1 MKTWHSTLLYG
12 IICLIVIAL
21 LGNIQLQRI
30 IDNVPSE
37 LDLPDGFKS
46 EILFHPTKADS
57 SSWVSLALDG
67 EDGLFAADQNGAI
80 YHIHPPPIGGNPQ
93 DTRVNVLD
101 VEIGH
106 AQGLLWAFN
115 SLYVVVNREEGM
127 DTTYSGLYRITDS
140 NQDSKLDSV
149 EQLME
154 FEGWGEHGPH
164 GVILGPDSS
173 SLYLVAGN
181 HTELPQI
188 DRYVVPPVWETDQL
202 LPTLLDPRGHAADRQ
217 PPGGWIIRTDSLGD
231 QVELISVGFRNA
243 YDLAFNRE
251 GELFTFDSDMEWDL
265 GTPWYRPIRILHVT
279 PGSEF
284 GWRTGSGKWSDDYPD
299 NLPSVVDI
307 GQGSPTGILSIEHA
321 KFPYKY
327 RQGLLAFDWSF
338 GTMYHI
344 ALKARGS
351 TYIGEV
357 EEFLSGIPLPLT
369 DGVIGHDGALYF
381 VTGGRKLNSYLFRV
395 FYDDPVDL
403 EERVDTRQPPQRQLR
418 HSLEALHSQQS
429 KIADVE
435 LAWKNLDH
443 PDRFIR
449 YAARIVIEHQ
459 PVELWQSRALL
470 EQNPVRRIHAIIAL
484 ARHADS
490 SAKDDAI
497 QSLLSIDP
505 ADLSSDQEID
515 FLRAVGL
522 ICIRLGL
529 PEGEPRRQLIDRLQR
544 YYPPTDDRLNRE
556 YGRLLATL
564 QAPDLVAQMMDQLI
578 AVSGQP
584 SLETYLI
591 AEDVSL
597 RGEQY
602 SEAINQM
609 RENPPSLEEI
619 ELVMNLRVMK
629 DGWTPE
635 LRERYFVWFHEAM
648 RRSGGESYVGFLED
662 IRSDAA
668 DHLTDQER
676 DALVGLID
684 SWPPTLLSDL
694 PQPQGPPRAWNLQQL
709 HQVLEDQLS
718 TPRDYEQGKIIYSAA
733 LCNACHRM
741 ESDGGII
748 GPDLTAIATRFS
760 RNEIVSAIDSPSD
773 EISDQYEATVLT
785 LDDGRK
791 VIGRI
796 LGQENGQ
803 ILINQNPYDPSQ
815 ETKIDT
821 SRVQYQEA
829 SPIST
834 MPARLLDRLNE
845 QEVAD
850 LMAYLLS
857 GADPEHQCYTGIDG
871 CQTKN
876 DP

>member
-1 MKTWHSTLLYG
+1 MKLKHSGLLYG
-12 IICLIVIAL
+12 VIVLAVIGL
-21 LGNIQLQRI
+21 LGNIQLHRTL
-30 IDNVPSE
+30 DEDEPE
-37 LDLPDGFKS
+37 LVLPDGFHS
-46 EILFHPTKADS
+46 EILFHPTKEDS

-67 EDGLFAADQNGAI
+67 KDGLFAADQNGAI
-80 YHIHPPPIGGNPQ
+80 YHIQPPPIGGDPQ

-140 NQDSKLDSV
+140 NHDSELDSV

-164 GVILGPDSS
+164 GVILGPDSV

-181 HTELPQI
+181 HTELPEI
-188 DRYVVPPVWETDQL
+188 DHYVVPPVWETDQL

-217 PPGGWIIRTDSLGD
+217 PPGGWVIRTDSLAG

-243 YDLAFNRE
+243 YDLAFNRD

-279 PGSEF
+279 QGSEF
-284 GWRTGSGKWSDDYPD
+284 GWRTGSGKWSVDYPD
-299 NLPSVVDI
+299 NLPEVVDI
-307 GQGSPTGILSIEHA
+307 GQGSPTGILSTEHA
-321 KFPYKY
+321 NFPFKY

-357 EEFLSGIPLPLT
+357 EEFLSGVPLPLT

-395 FYDDPVDL
+395 FYKDPVDL
-403 EERVDTRQPPQRQLR
+403 ADNVDTKPSPQRQLR
-418 HSLEALHSQQS
+418 HSLEALQRPHSR
-429 KIADVE
+429 ITDVE
-435 LAWKNLDH
+435 LAWENLDH

-449 YAARIVIEHQ
+449 YAARVAIEHQ
-459 PVELWQSRALL
+459 PVQLWQSKAL
-470 EQNPVRRIHAIIAL
+470 EESNPVRRIHAIVAL

-490 SAKDDAI
+490 KVKDEALE
-497 QSLLSIDP
+497 SLLSIEP
-505 ADLSSDQEID
+505 ADLSSDQDVD

-522 ICIRLGL
+522 VCIRLGL
-529 PEGEPRRQLIDRLQR
+529 PQGDLRLQLIQRLQR
-544 YYPPTDDRLNRE
+544 FYPTTDERLNRE

-564 QAPDLVAQMMDQLI
+564 QAPHLVEQMMNQL
-578 AVSGQP
+578 ATVSGQP

-597 RGEQY
+597 RSEQY

-609 RENPPSLEEI
+609 RENPPSPEEM
-619 ELVMNLRVMK
+619 ELVMNLRIME

-668 DHLTDQER
+668 EHLTDRDR
-676 DALVGLID
+676 DALTGLID
-684 SWPPTLLSDL
+684 SSPQTLLKDL
-694 PQPQGPPRAWNLQQL
+694 PQPQGPPRVWNLQQL
-709 HQVLEDQLS
+709 QEVLDEQLS
-718 TPRDYEQGKIIYSAA
+718 RPRDFEQGQMMYSAV

-741 ESDGGII
+741 ASEGGNI

-760 RNEIVSAIDSPSD
+760 KNEILSAIDSPSA

-785 LDDGRK
+785 LVDGQK

-815 ETKIDT
+815 EIKIDT
-821 SRVQYQEA
+821 SRVQYREA
-829 SPIST
+829 SPVST
-834 MPARLLDRLNE
+834 MPSRLFDRLNE

-857 GADPEHQCYTGIDG
+857 SADPKHDCYTGRDG
-871 CQTKN
+871 CQTEN
-876 DP
+876 NP